1 MRKSIALSVKIVKKS
16 SFLIGNLGMKSR
28 VFGNRTYCPT
38 VVIGFV
44 LKVSKA
50 RVTKTWT
57 ISIFGVWSNNAVF
70 VFIQSKCCVVLFL
83 WLKKTSGSFLAAL
96 SGQNILSFVAKC
108 WGSSGAPV
116 SLVANSFHPRVLSQL
131 AQRRLNE
138 FCKLPQG
145 WRDQSQVWSKPSLA
159 HGSDESQAEGDA
171 SFPQNWDLLPGT
183 CCKDFWLLLF
193 CSLWSSGCSVCK
205 GFLRE
210 RRLRLLGLA
219 CGVFHKKK
227 DISWGNGIWGLW
239 SNITKGAIE
248 PFSWRLND
256 TFMVLSLLLL
266 LI

>member
-1 MRKSIALSVKIVKKS
+1 MRKSIALRVKTVRKS
-16 SFLIGNLGMKSR
+16 SFLIGNLGILGMKSR
-28 VFGNRTYCPT
+28 VFRNRTYCPT

-44 LKVSKA
+44 LKVSKV
-50 RVTKTWT
+50 RVTKAWT

-70 VFIQSKCCVVLFL
+70 VLIQSKCCVVLFL

-138 FCKLPQG
+138 FCKLPRG
-145 WRDQSQVWSKPSLA
+145 WRHQSQVWSKPSLA
-159 HGSDESQAEGDA
+159 HGSNESQAEGDA

-183 CCKDFWLLLF
+183 CWKDFWLLLF
-193 CSLWSSGCSVCK
+193 CSLWSSGCAK
-205 GFLRE
+205 AFWE

-219 CGVFHKKK
+219 CGVFHEKRMF
-227 DISWGNGIWGLW
+227 NGEMEFEVCGAILQKEPSSHFHGDWMTLLW
-239 SNITKGAIE
+239 S
-248 PFSWRLND
+248 FLYSC
-256 TFMVLSLLLL
+256 F
-266 LI
+266 